1 LDGADPILF
10 DTKYSVDNSSF
21 ITKEDIR
28 QDKVLDIFFENGRN
42 IKGIPEL
49 INIDVSIPNRK
60 YYVESILVKEHCT
73 VLEKIELSSLNLI
86 VIASSLYILTLI
98 FFVKI
103 ICRYRKKVEVRES
116 REEQISNKLNTGNFN
131 QQLEL
136 VPNDT

>member
-1 LDGADPILF
+1 MDGADPILF

-60 YYVESILVKEHCT
+60 YYVERILVKEHCT